1 MIFAFRGVR
10 GFQVLLAV
18 IALVCGVGATFLLKK
33 VADGD
38 GALLLLPAIV
48 LGLVFLWAF
57 GATLRVPTSF
67 VAITSERT
75 RIRFAGFVD
84 TVISNDNIVGARVKN
99 RNILGGIGVRTNFNG
114 DVALV
119 TTWGQVAELVLRQPI
134 RVWLIPRLIPLRAQ
148 RLTLSLRNPQ
158 KLADRFGAPSNVS
171 PARGGGKTRQRGSR
185 TR

>member
-1 MIFAFRGVR
+1 MLFAFRGVR

-18 IALVCGVGATFLLKK
+18 IALVCGVASTLLLKK

-38 GALLLLPAIV
+38 GVLLLLPAAF

-57 GATLRVPTSF
+57 ATTLRVPTSF

-84 TVISNDNIVGARVKN
+84 TVVSNDNIAGARLK
-99 RNILGGIGVRTNFNG
+99 RRSILGGIGVRTNFNG
-114 DVALV
+114 EVALV
-119 TTWGQVAELVLRQPI
+119 TTWGDVAEVTFRQPI
-134 RVWLIPRLIPLRAQ
+134 RVWLIPRVIPLRAL
-148 RLTLSLRNPQ
+148 RLTLSLRNPE
-158 KLADRFGAPSNVS
+158 KLVDRFGAPSIAAPQRS
-171 PARGGGKTRQRGSR
+171 GGKTRKRGSR

>member
-10 GFQVLLAV
+10 GFQVLLAL
-18 IALVCGVGATFLLKK
+18 ITLVCGVATVYLLKK

-38 GALLLLPAIV
+38 GALLVLPALM
-48 LGLVFLWAF
+48 LGLVFIWAF
-57 GATLRVPTSF
+57 STALRIPTSF
-67 VAITSERT
+67 VAITAERT

-84 TVISNDNIVGARVKN
+84 TVLANENIVGARVT
-99 RNILGGIGVRTNFNG
+99 RRSILGGIGVRTNFSG

-119 TTWGQVAELVLRQPI
+119 TTWGEVAQLQFRQPI
-134 RVWLIPRLIPLRAQ
+134 RVWLVPRLIPLKAQ

-158 KLADRFGAPSNVS
+158 KLADRFGPPANPA